1 MKNTYISAEM
11 SILKIVSVLM
21 IVFGS
26 LGILLYALGLAAVV
40 GLTLSTSG
48 VFSASRDLLSMALL
62 LLGALVELVTGI
74 LGSKAARRPARA
86 GKALIVW
93 GILTLL
99 LTLAGMVLVVLRS
112 SRPWWEYALGLTLS
126 VVTPMVYL
134 VFAARIRNSIPH
146 AEAQAEAEPAPEA

>member
-48 VFSASRDLLSMALL
+48 VFSASRDLFSMALL

-99 LTLAGMVLVVLRS
+99 LTLAGLVHIAFRAATP
-112 SRPWWEYALGLTLS
+112 PWWQLAAGAALG
-126 VVTPMVYL
+126 VVTPTCYL
-134 VFAARIRNSIPH
+134 FAAAKLRKTVSH
-146 AEAQAEAEPAPEA
+146 TSAL